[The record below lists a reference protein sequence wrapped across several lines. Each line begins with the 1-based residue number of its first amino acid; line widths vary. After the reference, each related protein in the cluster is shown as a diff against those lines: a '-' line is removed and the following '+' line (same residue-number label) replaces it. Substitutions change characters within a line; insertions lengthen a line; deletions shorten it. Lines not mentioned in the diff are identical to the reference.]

1 MPRPV
6 IVVGDANVDIVVHYP
21 HFLDA
26 NRKQVV
32 WKTPEVFGGGTS
44 SNTAAALGKLGQKCE
59 FVGSV
64 GNDANGRFVAQD
76 LLDSGVLIDGMVV
89 EPDANTVGV
98 FAFIDER
105 GERYLWGWPRNN
117 QAFKLLDPSKVDFDN
132 VRRASWLHSSGMS
145 LVYDTSARS
154 TIIEMFKVAYEA
166 GVPTS
171 FDLNLRVDDGVLEPN
186 FKQALEEILPYVSH
200 LLGSGPDEFVYLG
213 DSSWEHNAESLATP
227 SRKVIARDGE
237 RGSIAFFGQGKISV
251 PAYRVE
257 VADTVGAGDIFNAG
271 YILASLKERGMK
283 EALEA
288 GNAISAYSIEHSGAR
303 NTPTLAQLE
312 EFKATHSKLK

>member
-1 MPRPV
+1 MLRPV
-6 IVVGDANVDIVVHYP
+6 VVVGDANVDIVVHYP

-26 NRKQVV
+26 DRKRVS

-59 FVGSV
+59 FVGTV
-64 GNDANGRFVAQD
+64 GDDANGRFVVQD
-76 LLDSGVLIDGMVV
+76 LFDSGVLVDGLIV
-89 EPDANTVGV
+89 EPGANTVGV

-117 QAFKLLDPSKVDFDN
+117 QAFKLLDPSKVDFDSL
-132 VRRASWLHSSGMS
+132 RSASWLHSSGMS

-171 FDLNLRVDDGVLEPN
+171 FDLNLRVDDGVLEPG
-186 FKQALEEILPYVSH
+186 FRRALEEILPFVRH
-200 LLGSGPDEFVYLG
+200 LLGSGPDEFAYLG
-213 DSSWEHNAESLATP
+213 DGNWESNAENLAT
-227 SRKVIARDGE
+227 SGRKVIARDGE
-237 RGSIAFFGQGKISV
+237 RGSIAFCEQGRISV
-251 PAYRVE
+251 PAYPVE

-271 YILASLKERGMK
+271 YILASLAGQGVK
-283 EALEA
+283 EALKA
-288 GNAISAYSIEHSGAR
+288 GNAISAYSIERSGAR
-303 NTPTLAQLE
+303 NTPTLAQLK
-312 EFKATHSKLK
+312 EFKSTHESLI

>member
-1 MPRPV
+1 MPRPIV
-6 IVVGDANVDIVVHYP
+6 VVGDANVDIVVHYP

-26 NRKQVV
+26 DRKQVS

-64 GNDANGRFVAQD
+64 GDDANGRFVAQD
-76 LLDSGVLIDGMVV
+76 LLDSGVLIDGLIV
-89 EPDANTVGV
+89 EPDSNTVGV

-105 GERYLWGWPRNN
+105 GERYLWGWPRDN
-117 QAFKLLDPSKVDFDN
+117 QAFKLLDPLKVDFDS

-154 TIIEMFKVAYEA
+154 TIIEMFKVAHAA

-171 FDLNLRVDDGVLEPN
+171 FDLNLRVDSGVLDSN
-186 FKQALEEILPYVSH
+186 FEQALKEILPYVSH
-200 LLGSGPDEFVYLG
+200 LLGSGPDEFAYLG
-213 DSSWEHNAESLATP
+213 NGNWERNAERLATP
-227 SRKVIARDGE
+227 SRKVIARDGG
-237 RGSIAFFGQGKISV
+237 RGSIAFCGQGRISV
-251 PAYRVE
+251 PAYCVE
-257 VADTVGAGDIFNAG
+257 VVDTVGAGDIFNAG
-271 YILASLKERGMK
+271 YILASLLGRGTK
-283 EALEA
+283 EALET

-303 NTPTLAQLE
+303 NTPTLAQLK
-312 EFKATHSKLK
+312 EFKAMHSKK